1 MGHASNFAALL
12 LLFSAVGTSPA
23 MAQTPVEGSYER
35 MDLGHQKIARAL
47 FEAQMPNTIPGG
59 APRTKRG
66 ASAVNPLTLD
76 QISALKE
83 NGRAWGFVFQT
94 MRSRGLLQQE
104 DNLGQVMAKYEQ
116 RRVSTGVV
124 ATVTRAYPK
133 TRPEHSFAE

>member
-59 APRTKRG
+59 AQRPKRR

-94 MRSRGLLQQE
+94 MRSRGLLQE
-104 DNLGQVMAKYEQ
+104 DNLGQVMTKYEQ
-116 RRVSTGVV
+116 RRVPTGVV
-124 ATVTRAYPK
+124 ANVTRAYPK
-133 TRPEHSFAE
+133 TRPEHGFAE

>member
-47 FEAQMPNTIPGG
+47 FEAQMPNTIPGRG
-59 APRTKRG
+59 QKPKRG
-66 ASAVNPLTLD
+66 ASAVNPLSLD

-94 MRSRGLLQQE
+94 MRSRGLLQE
-104 DNLGQVMAKYEQ
+104 DNLGQVMSKYEQ
-116 RRVSTGVV
+116 RRVTTGVV
-124 ATVTRAYPK
+124 ANVTRAYPK
-133 TRPEHSFAE
+133 TRPEHGFAE

>member
-1 MGHASNFAALL
+1 MGNASNFAALL

-35 MDLGHQKIARAL
+35 MDYGHQKIARAL

-59 APRTKRG
+59 APRTKR
-66 ASAVNPLTLD
+66 SVKPVISLTLD
-76 QISALKE
+76 EICALKE

-94 MRSRGLLQQE
+94 MRSRGLLDE
-104 DNLGQVMAKYEQ
+104 DNLGQVMAKYDQ

-124 ATVTRAYPK
+124 ATIRAYPK
-133 TRPEHSFAE
+133 TRPEHGFGE

>member
-1 MGHASNFAALL
+1 MGQASNFAALL

-23 MAQTPVEGSYER
+23 MAQTPVEGAYER

-59 APRTKRG
+59 AQRSKRG

-94 MRSRGLLQQE
+94 MRWRGLLQE
-104 DNLGQVMAKYEQ
+104 DNLGQVMSKYEQ
-116 RRVSTGVV
+116 RRVATGVV
-124 ATVTRAYPK
+124 ANVARAYPK
-133 TRPEHSFAE
+133 TRPEHGFAE

>member
-1 MGHASNFAALL
+1 MGQASNFAALL

-23 MAQTPVEGSYER
+23 MAQTPVEGAYER

-59 APRTKRG
+59 AQRSKRG
-66 ASAVNPLTLD
+66 ARAVNPLTLD

-94 MRSRGLLQQE
+94 MRSRGLLQE
-104 DNLGQVMAKYEQ
+104 DNLGQVMSKYEQ
-116 RRVSTGVV
+116 RRVATGVV
-124 ATVTRAYPK
+124 ANVARAYPK
-133 TRPEHSFAE
+133 TRPEHGFAE

>member
-47 FEAQMPNTIPGG
+47 FEAQMPNTIPAG
-59 APRTKRG
+59 AQRPKRR

-94 MRSRGLLQQE
+94 MRSRGLLQE
-104 DNLGQVMAKYEQ
+104 DNLGQVMSKYEQ
-116 RRVSTGVV
+116 RRVATGVV
-124 ATVTRAYPK
+124 AKATRAYPK
-133 TRPEHSFAE
+133 TRPEHGFAE

>member
-1 MGHASNFAALL
+1 MDHASNFAALL

-35 MDLGHQKIARAL
+35 MDIGHQKIARAL

-59 APRTKRG
+59 AQRPKRG
-66 ASAVNPLTLD
+66 ASAVNPLSLD

-94 MRSRGLLQQE
+94 MRSRGLLQE
-104 DNLGQVMAKYEQ
+104 DNLGQVMSKYEQ
-116 RRVSTGVV
+116 RRVTTGVV
-124 ATVTRAYPK
+124 ANVTRAYPK
-133 TRPEHSFAE
+133 TRPEHGFA

>member
-59 APRTKRG
+59 VQKPRRG

-94 MRSRGLLQQE
+94 MRSRGLLQE
-104 DNLGQVMAKYEQ
+104 DNLGQVMSKYEQ
-116 RRVSTGVV
+116 RRVATGVV
-124 ATVTRAYPK
+124 AKVTRAYPK
-133 TRPEHSFAE
+133 TRPEHGFAE

>member
-1 MGHASNFAALL
+1 MGQASNFAAIL

-59 APRTKRG
+59 AQRPKRG

-94 MRSRGLLQQE
+94 MRSRGLLQE
-104 DNLGQVMAKYEQ
+104 DNLGQVMSKYEQ
-116 RRVSTGVV
+116 RRVATGVV
-124 ATVTRAYPK
+124 AKVTRAYPK
-133 TRPEHSFAE
+133 TRPEHGFTD

>member
-23 MAQTPVEGSYER
+23 MAQTPVEGAYER

-59 APRTKRG
+59 AQRPKRG

-94 MRSRGLLQQE
+94 MRSRGLLQE
-104 DNLGQVMAKYEQ
+104 DNLGQVMSKYEQ
-116 RRVSTGVV
+116 RRVATGVV
-124 ATVTRAYPK
+124 ANVARAYPK
-133 TRPEHSFAE
+133 TRPEHGFAE

>member
-47 FEAQMPNTIPGG
+47 FEAQLSNTIPGG
-59 APRTKRG
+59 ASRPKRG
-66 ASAVNPLTLD
+66 ASKVNPLTLD
-76 QISALKE
+76 EISALKE

-94 MRSRGLLQQE
+94 MRSRGLLQE
-104 DNLGQVMAKYEQ
+104 DNLGQIMAKYDQ
-116 RRVSTGVV
+116 RRQSTGVV

-133 TRPEHSFAE
+133 TRPEHGLAK

>member
-35 MDLGHQKIARAL
+35 MNLGHQKIARAL

-59 APRTKRG
+59 IPRPKRG
-66 ASAVNPLTLD
+66 AGMVNPLTLD
-76 QISALKE
+76 EISALKE

-94 MRSRGLLQQE
+94 MRSRGLLQE
-104 DNLGQVMAKYEQ
+104 DNLGQVMAKYDQ
-116 RRVSTGVV
+116 RRISTGVV
-124 ATVTRAYPK
+124 ATVIRVYPK
-133 TRPEHSFAE
+133 TRPEHGFAK

>member
-47 FEAQMPNTIPGG
+47 FEAQTPNTIPG
-59 APRTKRG
+59 AAQRSKRR

-94 MRSRGLLQQE
+94 MRSRGLLQE
-104 DNLGQVMAKYEQ
+104 DNLGQVMTKYEQ
-116 RRVSTGVV
+116 RRVATGVV
-124 ATVTRAYPK
+124 ANVTRAYPK
-133 TRPEHSFAE
+133 TRPEHGFAE

>member
-35 MDLGHQKIARAL
+35 MDPGHQKIARAL

-59 APRTKRG
+59 APRAKRG
-66 ASAVNPLTLD
+66 ASAVSPLTLD

-94 MRSRGLLQQE
+94 MRSRGLLQE
-104 DNLGQVMAKYEQ
+104 DNLGQVMNKYEQ
-116 RRVSTGVV
+116 RRVATGVV
-124 ATVTRAYPK
+124 AKVTRAYPK
-133 TRPEHSFAE
+133 TRPEHGFAE

>member
-35 MDLGHQKIARAL
+35 MDAGHQKIARAL

-59 APRTKRG
+59 AARAKRG

-94 MRSRGLLQQE
+94 MRSRGLLQE
-104 DNLGQVMAKYEQ
+104 DNLGQVMNKYEQ
-116 RRVSTGVV
+116 RRVATGVV
-124 ATVTRAYPK
+124 AKVTRAYPK
-133 TRPEHSFAE
+133 TRPEHGFAE

>member
-1 MGHASNFAALL
+1 MGHASNFAAFL

-23 MAQTPVEGSYER
+23 MAQTPVEGSFER

-47 FEAQMPNTIPGG
+47 FEAQMPNTIPAG
-59 APRTKRG
+59 AQRPKRG
-66 ASAVNPLTLD
+66 ASAMNPLTLD

-94 MRSRGLLQQE
+94 MRSRGLLQE

-116 RRVSTGVV
+116 RRVNTGVV
-124 ATVTRAYPK
+124 ANVTRAYPK
-133 TRPEHSFAE
+133 TRPEHGFAE